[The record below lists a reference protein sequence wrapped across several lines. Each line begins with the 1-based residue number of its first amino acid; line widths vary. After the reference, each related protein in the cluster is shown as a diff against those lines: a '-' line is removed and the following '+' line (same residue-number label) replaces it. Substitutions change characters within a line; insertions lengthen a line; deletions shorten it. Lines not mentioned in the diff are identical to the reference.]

1 MTYMIDGKQFVVLST
16 AGERGAQL
24 VALSLPN

>member
-1 MTYMIDGKQFVVLST
+1 MSYMIDGKQYIVVST
-16 AGERGAQL
+16 AGERGAQI